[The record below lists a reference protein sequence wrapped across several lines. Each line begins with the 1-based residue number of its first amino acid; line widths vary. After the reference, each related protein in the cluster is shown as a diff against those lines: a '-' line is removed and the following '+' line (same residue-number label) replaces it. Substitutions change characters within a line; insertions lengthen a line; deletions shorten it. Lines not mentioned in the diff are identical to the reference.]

1 MMVTKDDAMEF
12 IVELEDM
19 MKVLELRLDEK
30 VSSAMS
36 DRYFDIKKYI
46 RNSENIIVKAKT

>member
-30 VSSAMS
+30 VSTAMS
-36 DRYFDIKKYI
+36 DRYFAIKKYI

>member
-1 MMVTKDDAMEF
+1 MVTKDDAMEF

-30 VSSAMS
+30 VSTAMS
-36 DRYFDIKKYI
+36 DRYFAIKKYI